1 MKNKYITDELITQR
15 MADKGWIE
23 GCDDEHA
30 RNQVLA
36 YYDCEITDQWQNPD
50 FSIYEESTA
59 DGYSVWIAAADT
71 ERVNVNEDIYYYDG
85 ELCDVL
91 YETIPDYNRIYCDC
105 EDFIEDAI
113 TRHYET
119 LLHKMED
126 DVMDELLDEGYNHKI
141 VNPINALQYI
151 EMISQDYQF
160 NKDDE
165 HYCGFINIDPSDDYK
180 YLAYAARIIK
190 DKSRYEIVANHYGL
204 TISRAVQNEI
214 IFNEYKEDHLQK
226 LTDQAQDLGLGYN

>member
-1 MKNKYITDELITQR
+1 MKNKFITNELIAQR
-15 MADKGWIE
+15 MESKGWIE

-36 YYDCEITDQWQNPD
+36 HYECEITDQWQNPD
-50 FSIYEESTA
+50 FSVYEESTA
-59 DGYSVWIAAADT
+59 DGYSVWIATADDKSI
-71 ERVNVNEDIYYYDG
+71 NVNEDVYYYEN
-85 ELCDVL
+85 ELTDVV
-91 YETIPDYNRIYCDC
+91 YEAIPDYNQIYCDNY
-105 EDFIEDAI
+105 DFVEDAI
-113 TRHYET
+113 TRHYED
-119 LLHKMED
+119 LLCRIED
-126 DVMDELLDEGYNHKI
+126 EIIDELLNEGYNHKI
-141 VNPINALQYI
+141 VNPINTLQYI

-190 DKSRYEIVANHYGL
+190 DRNRYEIVANHYGL

-214 IFNEYKEDHLQK
+214 IFNELKDEV
-226 LTDQAQDLGLGYN
+226 